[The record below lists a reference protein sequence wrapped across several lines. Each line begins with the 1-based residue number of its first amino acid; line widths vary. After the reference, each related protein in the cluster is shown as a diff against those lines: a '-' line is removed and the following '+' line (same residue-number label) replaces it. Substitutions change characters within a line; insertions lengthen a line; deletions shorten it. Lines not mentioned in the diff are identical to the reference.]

1 MYEAFRHRMNVRGV
15 DQGKNRRDRAIAYMA
30 RRFKDDPSYR
40 EVEIERPNGE
50 IVKKDFRLI
59 NESFV
64 KQLNPER
71 TYAKYAVLH
80 PHQTIEGGAVA
91 KNIDGYDW
99 LVSSRASYNGVATQV
114 MLLKLGQ
121 VIKWQPKDSTEI
133 YESRVFVRA
142 VSEVADGV
150 LKTQM
155 FVLPDE
161 LIEIKLQENEESNTL
176 NPGDKVIIRGK
187 VYRIWKK
194 DIYTDENIIQFI
206 AQQEQE
212 GPRDNINE
220 GIADMKDP
228 KPISE
233 LTIEGSDHIYYYD
246 EHEYSVVDKDG
257 EVIDVEWTVIDSNKA
272 VVITENKPGRIVL
285 RASDKKGLN
294 GAVITL
300 RAVLEDDRMLAKTVE
315 FGFDF

>member
-1 MYEAFRHRMNVRGV
+1 MYDMFRHRMQI
-15 DQGKNRRDRAIAYMA
+15 QGADEGQNRRERSMNYMA

-40 EVEIERPNGE
+40 QLEIIRPTGEVEMR
-50 IVKKDFRLI
+50 DFRLI

-71 TYAKYAVLH
+71 TYAKYAILH
-80 PHQTIEGGAVA
+80 PFQDIEGGCIVR
-91 KNIDGYDW
+91 NVDGYDW

-121 VIKWQPKDSTEI
+121 VIKWQPKGSTEI
-133 YESRVFVRA
+133 HSIKVFVRA

-161 LIEIKLQENEESNTL
+161 LIEIKLQENKDTMQINT
-176 NPGDKVIIRGK
+176 GDKVIIRGK
-187 VYRIWKK
+187 VYRLWKK

-212 GPRDNINE
+212 GPYDNVEE
-220 GIADMKDP
+220 GVADMKEP
-228 KPISE
+228 KPIEDFSISGE
-233 LTIEGSDHIYYYD
+233 DYIYYSD
-246 EHEYSVVDKDG
+246 ENDYTVINDKG
-257 EVIDVEWTVIDSNKA
+257 ENQMVEWTVMDSRHA
-272 VVITENKPGRIVL
+272 VDITEDTPGRLVI
-285 RASDKKGLN
+285 RATNKKGLN
-294 GAVITL
+294 GAVITI
-300 RAVLEDDRMLAKTVE
+300 RAVLDCDRMITKTVE